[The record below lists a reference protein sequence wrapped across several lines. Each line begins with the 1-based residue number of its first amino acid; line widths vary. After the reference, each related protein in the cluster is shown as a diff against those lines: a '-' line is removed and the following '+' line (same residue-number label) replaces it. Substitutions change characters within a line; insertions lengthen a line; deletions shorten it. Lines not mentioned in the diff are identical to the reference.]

1 MTNMK
6 KVKNLSVAVCTIIF
20 TISLLIDNVFTLEKV
35 ANAFYK
41 YGTLVLVFGVFT
53 LVLIGA
59 NIKKKMLQKRQNI
72 NYKE

>member
-1 MTNMK
+1 MK
-6 KVKNLSVAVCTIIF
+6 DVKTLSVAVCTIIF

-41 YGTLVLVFGVFT
+41 YGTLALVFGVFI

-59 NIKKKMLQKRQNI
+59 NIKKKMLEKKQNF
-72 NYKE
+72 NYRE